1 MVRHGVISAE
11 PGCWRDVFLYGD
23 VAVRVMF
30 AGNASSC
37 SRSNQLFPDYK
48 INVHLCPKRYNPKR
62 QETGAKTMS
71 AQPQYIT
78 DSNGQKLSVILP
90 MADYLELLED
100 LEDLATI
107 AERKDEGTIPL
118 EDVLKELNL

>member
-1 MVRHGVISAE
+1 
-11 PGCWRDVFLYGD
+11 
-23 VAVRVMF
+23 
-30 AGNASSC
+30 
-37 SRSNQLFPDYK
+37 
-48 INVHLCPKRYNPKR
+48 
-62 QETGAKTMS
+62 MS

-78 DSNGQKLSVILP
+78 DANGQKLSVILP

-107 AERKDEGTIPL
+107 AERKDERTIPL